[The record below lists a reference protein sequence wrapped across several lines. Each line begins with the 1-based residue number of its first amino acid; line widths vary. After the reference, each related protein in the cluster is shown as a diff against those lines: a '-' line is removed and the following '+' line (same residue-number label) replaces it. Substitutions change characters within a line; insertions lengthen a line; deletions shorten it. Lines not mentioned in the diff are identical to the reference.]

1 MNNETRTLIIEEAK
15 RVFADDIANATS
27 NRVSVI
33 GNYHRCAAASA
44 TLLQLAPSLMDDELD
59 DLHTI
64 WLRTWESIWAN
75 TWGLIDLRNDM
86 LTLLRLHRMRM
97 ATEEMRRYAEERDY
111 TEAWREAYADSQR
124 RYDRL
129 MERDGWTEEW
139 AQLSERSIRYAEIMR
154 ARYDDYLDYGRLHI

>member
-1 MNNETRTLIIEEAK
+1 MNNEIRTITIDVAK
-15 RVFADDIANATS
+15 QIFERDIVRAQTEPRFRWYS
-27 NRVSVI
+27 LSS
-33 GNYHRCAAASA
+33 ASRML
-44 TLLQLAPSLMDDELD
+44 THIAPSLTDEELD
-59 DLHTI
+59 DLHVQFV
-64 WLRTWESIWAN
+64 RTWEAVWTT
-75 TWGLIDLRNDM
+75 TWKNIPLRDDM

-139 AQLSERSIRYAEIMR
+139 ANLSERSIRYAEIMR
-154 ARYDDYLDYGRLHI
+154 ARYDDYLDYGLLHI

>member
-1 MNNETRTLIIEEAK
+1 MNNETRTLIIDEAK
-15 RVFADDIANATS
+15 QLFERDIIRAQTDPRFRWYS
-27 NRVSVI
+27 LSS
-33 GNYHRCAAASA
+33 ASRMLA
-44 TLLQLAPSLMDDELD
+44 QIAPSLMEEDLD
-59 DLHTI
+59 DLHVQ
-64 WLRTWESIWAN
+64 WLRTFEQIWKT
-75 TWGLIDLRNDM
+75 TWGNIALRDDLI
-86 LTLLRLHRMRM
+86 TLLRLHRMRM

>member
-1 MNNETRTLIIEEAK
+1 MNNETRTIIIDEAK
-15 RVFADDIANATS
+15 ALFERDIVLAQTDS
-27 NRVSVI
+27 RLRWYSLSS
-33 GNYHRCAAASA
+33 ASRMLA
-44 TLLQLAPSLMDDELD
+44 QIAPSLTDEELD
-59 DLHTI
+59 DLHVQFI
-64 WLRTWESIWAN
+64 RAWEAVWAT
-75 TWGLIDLRNDM
+75 TWGNIPLRDDM

-111 TEAWREAYADSQR
+111 TEAWREAYADSER

-139 AQLSERSIRYAEIMR
+139 AQLSERSIRYAEVMR